1 MIEFDA
7 LTLTAFAAV
16 LLLGG
21 LAKGMLGVGLPM
33 ITVPLLSTF
42 ILVPDAVALMYVPVL
57 VTNVWQAFQG
67 GYFRTAL
74 GRFWPMLIFIVG
86 GTWLGARMLVTID
99 PVVLAAILGII
110 VIAFSLISLIQ
121 PHFRVPERHELWLS
135 LAIGLIAGFFGGLS
149 LFIGPA
155 IIMFLVALHLK
166 KEEFIGAV
174 GLVYTVTLIPIGA
187 LYVGYGVL
195 REEHA
200 PLALLATLPVFLGM
214 LLGQWVRGRIDQER
228 FRKTL
233 LVMLIAIGLNLIR
246 KAVI

>member
-1 MIEFDA
+1 MTEFDA
-7 LTLTAFAAV
+7 LTLTAFAAI

-42 ILVPDAVALMYVPVL
+42 ILVPEAVALMYVPVL
-57 VTNVWQAFQG
+57 VTNIWQAFQG

-155 IIMFLVALHLK
+155 IIMFLVALHLPK
-166 KEEFIGAV
+166 DEFIGSV
-174 GLVYTVTLIPIGA
+174 GLIYMVTLIPIGA
-187 LYVGYGVL
+187 LYVSYGIL
-195 REEHA
+195 REEHTV
-200 PLALLATLPVFLGM
+200 LALLATVPVFLGL
-214 LLGQWVRGRIDQER
+214 LLGQWVRGRINQER
-228 FRKTL
+228 FRKVLL
-233 LVMLIAIGLNLIR
+233 LVLVVIGLNLIR
-246 KAVI
+246 KAVF